1 MSRST
6 PSPGPAATP
15 DEPTTEFLPVTAPLA
30 GGPLLTEPA
39 PGPSPEE
46 IVAAPAVEGDL
57 NQEMKRVAK
66 PFGKPTFIL
75 AGLLVIALSFAGGA
89 WTHSAFGSGSGGG
102 GGAAARAGGQQG
114 TARGGFGGRGTQQ
127 GTGQEGAGAGQ
138 QGSGQQGTGGFT
150 GARGGSGR
158 GTVGT
163 VEKVDGTTVTLKTA
177 QGTDVTVSTSDSTT
191 VGLTQPGKL
200 SDLKPGAT
208 VTVQGRPG
216 SDGTVAAQAIVQQPA
231 R

>member
-1 MSRST
+1 MSSST
-6 PSPGPAATP
+6 QSPGLGNPVP
-15 DEPTTEFLPVTAPLA
+15 DEPTTEFPPVTAPLA
-30 GGPLLTEPA
+30 ASPS
-39 PGPSPEE
+39 PSPEE
-46 IVAAPAVEGDL
+46 IVASPAVDGDL

-66 PFGKPTFIL
+66 PFGKPTFVL

-102 GGAAARAGGQQG
+102 GGAAAARTGAQQG
-114 TARGGFGGRGTQQ
+114 GARGGFGGRGTGTGTGTGAGPGTGTAQQ
-127 GTGQEGAGAGQ
+127 G
-138 QGSGQQGTGGFT
+138 QGSGGFT
-150 GARGGSGR
+150 GARGGAGR

-163 VEKVDGTTVTLKTA
+163 VEKVDGTTVTLKTP

>member
-1 MSRST
+1 MSSST
-6 PSPGPAATP
+6 QSSPPPADEP
-15 DEPTTEFLPVTAPLA
+15 PVDEPTAEFLPVTAEL
-30 GGPLLTEPA
+30 
-39 PGPSPEE
+39 SPEE
-46 IVAAPAVEGDL
+46 IVATPAVAGDL

-66 PFGKPTFIL
+66 PFGKATLVL

-89 WTHSAFGSGSGGG
+89 WTHAAFGSSSGSGGTARAAG
-102 GGAAARAGGQQG
+102 TAGGA
-114 TARGGFGGRGTQQ
+114 RGT
-127 GTGQEGAGAGQ
+127 GTGTGTGTGAGAGQ
-138 QGSGQQGTGGFT
+138 PSAG
-150 GARGGSGR
+150 GARGAAGR

-177 QGTDVTVSTSDSTT
+177 QGSDVTVSTSDSTT

-208 VTVQGRPG
+208 VTVQGRTG
-216 SDGTVAAQAIVQQPA
+216 TDGTVTAQTIVQQPL

>member
-1 MSRST
+1 MSSST
-6 PSPGPAATP
+6 QSPGLGNPVP
-15 DEPTTEFLPVTAPLA
+15 DEPTTEFPPVTAPLA
-30 GGPLLTEPA
+30 AT
-39 PGPSPEE
+39 PSAEE
-46 IVAAPAVEGDL
+46 IVASPAVDGDL

-66 PFGKPTFIL
+66 PFGKPTFVL

-89 WTHSAFGSGSGGG
+89 WTHAAFGSGSGGG
-102 GGAAARAGGQQG
+102 GGAAARTGGQQG
-114 TARGGFGGRGTQQ
+114 GARGGFGGRGTGQGTGPGT
-127 GTGQEGAGAGQ
+127 GTGQEGAGQ
-138 QGSGQQGTGGFT
+138 QGAGGFT
-150 GARGGSGR
+150 GARGGAGR

-163 VEKVDGTTVTLKTA
+163 VEKVDGTTVTLKTL

>member
-1 MSRST
+1 MSSST
-6 PSPGPAATP
+6 QSPRHGATP
-15 DEPTTEFLPVTAPLA
+15 DEPTTEFAPVTAPLA
-30 GGPLLTEPA
+30 TGSPT
-39 PGPSPEE
+39 PEE

-66 PFGKPTFIL
+66 PVGKPTLVL
-75 AGLLVIALSFAGGA
+75 AGVLVIALAFAGGA
-89 WTHSAFGSGSGGG
+89 WTHAAFGSGSGGG
-102 GGAAARAGGQQG
+102 GGGAAAARTGGQQG
-114 TARGGFGGRGTQQ
+114 GARGGFGGRQQ
-127 GTGQEGAGAGQ
+127 GTGQEGAGQGAGQ
-138 QGSGQQGTGGFT
+138 QGAGGFA
-150 GARGGSGR
+150 GARGGAGR

-163 VEKVDGTTVTLKTA
+163 VEKVDGTTVTLKTP
-177 QGTDVTVSTSDSTT
+177 QGNDVTVSTSDSTT

>member
-1 MSRST
+1 MSSST
-6 PSPGPAATP
+6 QSPGLGNPVP
-15 DEPTTEFLPVTAPLA
+15 DEPTTEFPPVTAPLTA
-30 GGPLLTEPA
+30 SLS
-39 PGPSPEE
+39 PSPEE
-46 IVAAPAVEGDL
+46 IVASPAVEGDL
-57 NQEMKRVAK
+57 DQEMKRVAK
-66 PFGKPTFIL
+66 PFGKPTFVL

-89 WTHSAFGSGSGGG
+89 WTHSALGSSGG
-102 GGAAARAGGQQG
+102 GGAAAARTGGQQG
-114 TARGGFGGRGTQQ
+114 GARGGFGGRGTGQGT
-127 GTGQEGAGAGQ
+127 GTGQEGTGQQGAGQ
-138 QGSGQQGTGGFT
+138 GAGGFT
-150 GARGGSGR
+150 GARGGAGR

-163 VEKVDGTTVTLKTA
+163 VEKVDGTTVTLKTV
-177 QGTDVTVSTSDSTT
+177 QGADVTVSTSDSTT

>member
-1 MSRST
+1 MSSST
-6 PSPGPAATP
+6 QSSPPPAADGPATEP
-15 DEPTTEFLPVTAPLA
+15 TDEPTAEFLPVTAEL
-30 GGPLLTEPA
+30 
-39 PGPSPEE
+39 SPEE
-46 IVAAPAVEGDL
+46 IVATPAVEGDL

-66 PFGKPTFIL
+66 PFGKATLVL

-89 WTHSAFGSGSGGG
+89 WTHAALGSSSGSGGT
-102 GGAAARAGGQQG
+102 ARAGGTAG
-114 TARGGFGGRGTQQ
+114 GARGFGTGAGTGTGTET
-127 GTGQEGAGAGQ
+127 GTGQPGTGTGAG
-138 QGSGQQGTGGFT
+138 
-150 GARGGSGR
+150 GARGAAGR

-177 QGTDVTVSTSDSTT
+177 QGGDVTVSTSDSTT

-208 VTVQGRPG
+208 VTVQGRAG
-216 SDGTVAAQAIVQQPA
+216 TDGTVAAQAIVQQPA

>member
-1 MSRST
+1 MSSST
-6 PSPGPAATP
+6 QSPGLGNPVP

-30 GGPLLTEPA
+30 A
-39 PGPSPEE
+39 SPSPEE
-46 IVAAPAVEGDL
+46 IVASPAVDGDL
-57 NQEMKRVAK
+57 NQEMKRVAT
-66 PFGKPTFIL
+66 PFGKPTFVL

-89 WTHSAFGSGSGGG
+89 WTHAAFGSGSGGG
-102 GGAAARAGGQQG
+102 GGAAAARTGGQQG
-114 TARGGFGGRGTQQ
+114 GARGGFGGRGTGAGQ
-127 GTGQEGAGAGQ
+127 GTGTGAAQ
-138 QGSGQQGTGGFT
+138 QGQGSGGFT
-150 GARGGSGR
+150 GARGGAGR

-163 VEKVDGTTVTLKTA
+163 VEKVDGTTVTLKTL

>member
-1 MSRST
+1 MSSST
-6 PSPGPAATP
+6 QSPGLGNPVP

-30 GGPLLTEPA
+30 ASLSSS
-39 PGPSPEE
+39 PSPEE
-46 IVAAPAVEGDL
+46 IVASPAVEGDL

-66 PFGKPTFIL
+66 PFGKPTFVL

-89 WTHSAFGSGSGGG
+89 WTHSALGSGSGGG
-102 GGAAARAGGQQG
+102 GAAAARTGGQQG
-114 TARGGFGGRGTQQ
+114 GARGAFGGRGTGQGTGT
-127 GTGQEGAGAGQ
+127 GTGQEGAGQQGAGQ
-138 QGSGQQGTGGFT
+138 GAGGFT
-150 GARGGSGR
+150 GARGGAGR

-177 QGTDVTVSTSDSTT
+177 QGADVTVSTSDSTT

>member
-1 MSRST
+1 MSSST
-6 PSPGPAATP
+6 QPAPPADEP
-15 DEPTTEFLPVTAPLA
+15 PVDEPTAEFLPVTAEL
-30 GGPLLTEPA
+30 
-39 PGPSPEE
+39 SPEE
-46 IVAAPAVEGDL
+46 IVATPAVAGDL

-66 PFGKPTFIL
+66 PFGKTTLVL

-89 WTHSAFGSGSGGG
+89 WTHSALGSSSATARTGGTA
-102 GGAAARAGGQQG
+102 GGA
-114 TARGGFGGRGTQQ
+114 RGTGA
-127 GTGQEGAGAGQ
+127 GTGTGTGTGTGAGQ
-138 QGSGQQGTGGFT
+138 PSAGQGFGAG
-150 GARGGSGR
+150 GARGAAGR

-163 VEKVDGTTVTLKTA
+163 VEKVDGTTVTLKTT

-208 VTVQGRPG
+208 VTVQGRAG
-216 SDGTVAAQAIVQQPA
+216 TDGTVAAQTIVQQPA